1 MMLSTR
7 EILLEYVSPLLG
19 AIFANLMFA
28 APLKD
33 VRTAVQN
40 GSLGHLNPTPWAV
53 MTGNTIGWITYS
65 YLLNVRMCVPYS
77 CRRRYSSDTTFM
89 QTELLYLL
97 RQCTWLC
104 IFHLAQHGSGETS
117 ILR

>member
-1 MMLSTR
+1 MMSTR

-33 VRTAVQN
+33 VHRAVKN

-53 MTGNTIGWITYS
+53 MTGNTLGWITYS
-65 YLLNVRMCVPYS
+65 YLLNVS
-77 CRRRYSSDTTFM
+77 F
-89 QTELLYLL
+89 
-97 RQCTWLC
+97 
-104 IFHLAQHGSGETS
+104 LAQFALDDN
-117 ILR
+117 LRCTIPDL